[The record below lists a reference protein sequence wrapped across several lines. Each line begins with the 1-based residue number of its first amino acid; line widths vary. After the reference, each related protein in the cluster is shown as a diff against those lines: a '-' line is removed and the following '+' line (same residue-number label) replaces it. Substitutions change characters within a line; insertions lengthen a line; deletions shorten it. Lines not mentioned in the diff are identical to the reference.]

1 MCNAA
6 GVILAFLLPYSP
18 DLNPIEEFFSELKAW
33 IKKNYSLA
41 IAYTD
46 FGGFLDLAVQQISEL
61 GRADDHFRN
70 AGIGLE

>member
-18 DLNPIEEFFSELKAW
+18 DLNPIEESFSELKAW

-41 IAYTD
+41 TVYTN
-46 FGGFLDLAVQQISEL
+46 FGGVLDLAVQQISEL
-61 GRADDHFRN
+61 RRADSHFRN
-70 AGIGLE
+70 TGIRLK